1 MRAVRAERKAEEAG
15 LRVTSL
21 ADAAAE
27 ADVIM
32 ILLPDTEQK
41 AAYDEFVAPHLNDGD
56 CLMFAH
62 GFNIRFGQ
70 IVPPP
75 GVDVT
80 MVAPKGP
87 GHLVRRTYTE
97 GGGVPSLIAV
107 HQDATGKARE
117 LALSYAHAIG
127 ATRAGVLDTTFDE
140 ETETDLF
147 GEQVVLCGG
156 LTALGDGRLRD
167 ARRRRVPARVGLL
180 RVPARAQAHRRPDVR
195 AGHRRA
201 CATPSR
207 TRPSTA
213 T

>member
-1 MRAVRAERKAEEAG
+1 MATMYYESDADPALIAGRKVAILGYGSRATRTRRTSGSPASTSACAARGQCQRRKAEEAG

-41 AAYDEFVAPHLNDGD
+41 AAYDEFVAPNLNDGD

-80 MVAPKGP
+80 MVAPRGRATSSGAP
-87 GHLVRRTYTE
+87 TPRAEGSRR
-97 GGGVPSLIAV
+97 
-107 HQDATGKARE
+107 
-117 LALSYAHAIG
+117 
-127 ATRAGVLDTTFDE
+127 
-140 ETETDLF
+140 
-147 GEQVVLCGG
+147 
-156 LTALGDGRLRD
+156 
-167 ARRRRVPARVGLL
+167 
-180 RVPARAQAHRRPDVR
+180 
-195 AGHRRA
+195 
-201 CATPSR
+201 
-207 TRPSTA
+207 
-213 T
+213 